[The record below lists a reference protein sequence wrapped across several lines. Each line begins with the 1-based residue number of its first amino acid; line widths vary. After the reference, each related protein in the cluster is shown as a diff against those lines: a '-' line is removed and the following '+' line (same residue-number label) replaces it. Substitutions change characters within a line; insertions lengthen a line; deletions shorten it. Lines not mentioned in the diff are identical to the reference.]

1 MGQRPFWTKVT
12 VFAEVWQGILGLA
25 MGWDVHS
32 RGNEERPCGL
42 ELGTLKSSHGAESD
56 GVRLPGS
63 YTVSLGR

>member
-1 MGQRPFWTKVT
+1 
-12 VFAEVWQGILGLA
+12 

-32 RGNEERPCGL
+32 RGKDIKLGSYEERPCGL